1 MEKYIKIMEDNV
13 MSMERIN
20 DEDMGMVVG
29 GLFIWHMKNK
39 TMTYT
44 HQNGKTTV
52 HQVIDM
58 NQAWELSNELHGQLV
73 PEDEILNQLISKGY
87 IAG

>member
-1 MEKYIKIMEDNV
+1 MTLTEDKV

-29 GLFIWHMKNK
+29 GFFDFDRCGDTLI
-39 TMTYT
+39 YT
-44 HQNGKTTV
+44 HQDGKTTV
-52 HQVIDM
+52 HPVIDM
-58 NQAWELSNELHGQLV
+58 NKAWELSNDLHGQLV
-73 PEDEILNQLISKGY
+73 PEDEILKQLIENKY

>member
-1 MEKYIKIMEDNV
+1 
-13 MSMERIN
+13 MSTEQIN

-29 GLFIWHMKNK
+29 GLFKWFRNSN
-39 TMTYT
+39 TMEYI
-44 HQNGKTTV
+44 HQNGKTTK
-52 HQVIDM
+52 HQVLDM

-73 PEDEILNQLISKGY
+73 PEDEILNQLISNGY